1 MSAEI
6 IHGDCLDVMRW
17 RDAETVDAVVTDP
30 PYGLSFMGKHWDHG
44 VPGTGFWTEALR
56 VLTPGARLLAFG
68 GTRTYHRMACAIEDA
83 GFEIED
89 SLCWLYGSGFP
100 KHKSK
105 LKPAHEPIVMARKPA
120 PRAPLLNIDACRL
133 EGAPPS
139 VPQPAFN
146 SPTGAIYGFKT
157 GEGRNGEMSHASGR
171 WPANVVLDEEAAR
184 ALDEMSG
191 MLQTGG
197 GIRNGPQTPAF
208 FGRFAGDED
217 VRSFPGN
224 TGGASRFY
232 YVAKASRSEREAG
245 CASLPKR
252 TFYADAAIPQRDE
265 RPNTANA
272 NHHPTVKPVAL
283 MRWLVRL
290 VTPPDGLVLDPFT
303 GSGTTGIAATLE
315 GRRFLG
321 IEREAEYV
329 EIARA
334 RIAHAQPALGVA

>member
-1 MSAEI
+1 
-6 IHGDCLDVMRW
+6 
-17 RDAETVDAVVTDP
+17 
-30 PYGLSFMGKHWDHG
+30 
-44 VPGTGFWTEALR
+44 
-56 VLTPGARLLAFG
+56 
-68 GTRTYHRMACAIEDA
+68 
-83 GFEIED
+83 
-89 SLCWLYGSGFP
+89 
-100 KHKSK
+100 
-105 LKPAHEPIVMARKPA
+105 
-120 PRAPLLNIDACRL
+120 LNIDACRIEASGRPL
-133 EGAPPS
+133 IINHG
-139 VPQPAFN
+139 QPNANVF
-146 SPTGAIYGFKT
+146 SDGG
-157 GEGRNGEMSHASGR
+157 GCSGSHFAGTTDTGR
-171 WPANVVLDEEAAR
+171 WPANVVLDEEAAA
-184 ALDEMSG
+184 ALDEQSG

-217 VRSFPGN
+217 VRSFPSD

-245 CASLPKR
+245 L
-252 TFYADAAIPQRDE
+252 ADAPRRNGGSNAKGFTDDVARGMDRN
-265 RPNTANA
+265 RPVA
-272 NHHPTVKPVAL
+272 NHHPTVKPIAL